1 MKKLILTTAI
11 AIGMLANA
19 NAQKNSML
27 LGGSVDW
34 SRTSW
39 PLTGGDS
46 INSLSSFNPYFGYQF
61 DDHFTAGIA
70 LNAGGTRISS
80 VASPLQQKSPSFEVG
95 PFVRY
100 TKTLNNIFSVYAQL
114 NGMFGNKKD
123 IIGTTIQAGS
133 VYNTTSIN
141 LTPAVMVN
149 LKNNFALNFSFGSL
163 GYYGVTPSGTSNA
176 TVGTSHLSFGRT
188 MNIGVSKNFMT
199 TKK

>member
-1 MKKLILTTAI
+1 MYLQNSKNMKKLILTTAVALSMI
-11 AIGMLANA
+11 ATA

-27 LGGSVDW
+27 LGGNIDW
-34 SRTSW
+34 SKTS
-39 PLTGGDS
+39 DS
-46 INSLSSFNPYFGYQF
+46 VTSAFNPYVGYQF
-61 DDHFTAGIA
+61 DEHFTAGIA
-70 LNAGGTRISS
+70 LNAGGTRTNS
-80 VASPLQQKSPSFEVG
+80 VGSQLQRTPSFEVG

-100 TKTLNNIFSVYAQL
+100 TQTLNNIFSVYAQL

>member
-19 NAQKNSML
+19 NAQKNSIL
-27 LGGSVDW
+27 LGGNIDW
-34 SRTSW
+34 SKTSVSS
-39 PLTGGDS
+39 T
-46 INSLSSFNPYFGYQF
+46 SSFNPYVGYQF
-61 DDHFTAGIA
+61 DEHFTAGIA
-70 LNAGGTRISS
+70 LNAGGTRTNS
-80 VASPLQQKSPSFEVG
+80 VGSQLQRTPSFEVG

-100 TKTLNNIFSVYAQL
+100 TKTLNNIFSVYALL

-123 IIGTTIQAGS
+123 IIGTTTQAGS
-133 VYNTTSIN
+133 VYNTTSIS
-141 LTPAVMVN
+141 LTPAAMVN

-163 GYYGVTPSGTSNA
+163 GYSGETPSGTSNA

-188 MNIGVSKNFMT
+188 MNIGISKNFMT